1 MDAGHVLRGLR
12 AAVFAAVCVL
22 LAALGHAVMSDAA
35 VPGWMLLAA
44 GLATMAGA
52 WCCTARERGPV
63 WVGLLTVGTQAA
75 LHSAFSLG
83 QAVADTGLDHAS
95 LAREWARTW
104 LCGAQGLS
112 VADIDAVRAASP
124 MGAMDPT
131 GSMASMD
138 AMGHMDHMGAM
149 DHISSMASASSMAS
163 PASMAHTGM
172 SGMSGTPMDMHGSAT
187 GMLAAHLLVAL
198 LSAWWLWGGERAA
211 FRLVRCVSAWLFAP
225 LVLVLRAVLPAARPV
240 PRPARQEPRC
250 AVRQLL
256 LAHAM
261 SLRGPPR
268 GPAVV

>member
-1 MDAGHVLRGLR
+1 MGPVMDAGHVLRGLR
-12 AAVFAAVCVL
+12 AAVFAVVCVL
-22 LAALGHAVMSDAA
+22 LAALGHTVMSDAV

-44 GLATMAGA
+44 GAATAAGA
-52 WCCTARERGPV
+52 WCLAGRERGPV
-63 WVGLLTVGTQAA
+63 VVGLLTVGAQAA

-83 QAVADTGLDHAS
+83 QAVAGPDRAS
-95 LAREWARTW
+95 LTRAWANTW

-112 VADIDAVRAASP
+112 PADLDAARALSP
-124 MGAMDPT
+124 MGPPGTSGSAGTMDSMTGMGAGGAMGSMDPT
-131 GSMASMD
+131 ASMD
-138 AMGHMDHMGAM
+138 MSHAGMAHMG
-149 DHISSMASASSMAS
+149 
-163 PASMAHTGM
+163 
-172 SGMSGTPMDMHGSAT
+172 MHGSAG

-211 FRLVRCVSAWLFAP
+211 FRLVRSVSARLFAP
-225 LVLVLRAVLPAARPV
+225 LLLVLRAVPPTGRPV

-268 GPAVV
+268 EPAVV